1 MRSCFHRLAQSR
13 EIQGLSGDSGLL
25 AAELQLTLGQRELE
39 GVFQAT
45 SYEPTISHGHRQ
57 QAARAGVGKPSP
69 GTPLLLSGSRQPMA
83 DGRDSNV
90 QYGAKQLFKSWL
102 NRCYPDRQKRALN
115 RIRETRGG
123 GQA

>member
-1 MRSCFHRLAQSR
+1 
-13 EIQGLSGDSGLL
+13 
-25 AAELQLTLGQRELE
+25 
-39 GVFQAT
+39 
-45 SYEPTISHGHRQ
+45 
-57 QAARAGVGKPSP
+57 
-69 GTPLLLSGSRQPMA
+69 MA